1 MFFKNNIYTC
11 IDVGTYALKA
21 AQIKNTRDKSF
32 KILDTKL
39 QKLPRDTIADGVIKD
54 ESLLAAEIKNILDQF
69 KKKTNYIITA
79 VPSNELLIRNIEMPK
94 MDKKE
99 IKESLKWEADEQIP
113 YPVENAAIDFFK
125 VEEDEDTVKYLIS
138 AVKKNI
144 IDNLLAPFE
153 RNNIKVSVVNT
164 QPMALISL
172 LEYQNLCDNIIAVID
187 IGFSATQITIADKN
201 NIYLSRTIDTGGN
214 HFTQTLMEIQGNE
227 YDAAEERKFEEGLGA
242 DETEDKNQQELI
254 DEIQLDIALGEDN
267 RLNELASTLSAEL
280 TRSFDYF
287 NTRNRG
293 QEITKVFITG
303 GGSKLK
309 GLRELLREDLD
320 IEIIE
325 IDPFINTNYAIKH
338 DKYCEECKNELAVAI
353 GLGVSEV
360 IADED

>member
-11 IDVGTYALKA
+11 IDIGSYALKA
-21 AQIKNTRDKSF
+21 AQIKKTGDKSF

-39 QKLPRDTIADGVIKD
+39 QKLPRDTITDGVIKD

-69 KKKTNYIITA
+69 KKKTDYIITA

-113 YPVENAAIDFFK
+113 YPVENAAIDFFM
-125 VEEDEDTVKYLIS
+125 VEEGEETVKYLIS

-144 IDNLLAPFE
+144 IDNFLDPFE
-153 RNNIKVSVVNT
+153 RNNLKVSVVNT

-172 LEYQNLCDNIIAVID
+172 LDYQKQCDQIIAIID
-187 IGFSATQITIADKN
+187 VGFSATQITIANKSD
-201 NIYLSRTIDTGGN
+201 IFLSRTIDTGGN
-214 HFTQTLMEIQGNE
+214 QFTTTLMEIQGAE
-227 YDAAEERKFEEGLGA
+227 YQAAEERKFEEGLHA
-242 DETEDKNQQELI
+242 DKTEKESQQELL
-254 DEIQLDIALGEDN
+254 DSIQLDMALGEDN

-287 NTRNRG
+287 AMKNRG
-293 QEITKVFITG
+293 EEIAEVFITG
-303 GGSKLK
+303 GGSRLK
-309 GLRELLREDLD
+309 GLKELLAEDLNR
-320 IEIIE
+320 EIFE
-325 IDPFINTNYAIKH
+325 IDPFKNTNYNTSKEH
-338 DKYCEECKNELAVAI
+338 YCEECKNEFAVAI

-360 IADED
+360 MADED